1 MLNISKKN
9 YVIYFIIS
17 LALGI
22 LLTFTTETF
31 LSTVNYGLV
40 SIFLI
45 IGVIEIISFLINKNN
60 SDVIL
65 GTICIWISLFL
76 YAYYAALIVMI
87 PVVLS
92 LYAVILG
99 IFALLKYI
107 DKKGKFYLIMSLFSF
122 IIGII
127 MLIIYVSKEK

>member
-45 IGVIEIISFLINKNN
+45 IGVIEIISFLINN
-60 SDVIL
+60 
-65 GTICIWISLFL
+65 
-76 YAYYAALIVMI
+76 
-87 PVVLS
+87 
-92 LYAVILG
+92 
-99 IFALLKYI
+99 
-107 DKKGKFYLIMSLFSF
+107 KKTSPKR
-122 IIGII
+122 
-127 MLIIYVSKEK
+127 KRT